1 METTVNEI
9 IDGIYRLSTY
19 VPEADF
25 MFNQFVIDAEEP
37 LLFHCGPR

>member
-9 IDGIYRLSTY
+9 TDGIYRLSTY

-25 MFNQFVIDAEEP
+25 MFNQFGKACV
-37 LLFHCGPR
+37 